1 MTEHD
6 ARDRSLPAAPAPAAA
21 PARPAR
27 HRRSRGPVTALSVA
41 ALSAAVTAAAFAW
54 PAAGQATT
62 AATDAPPAPAAAAA
76 LAGAGAAIPG
86 AGSAADRAAAAA
98 PAAPAVSAKA
108 AAYAKKVIA
117 LANAERARAGCAP
130 LRTDKRL
137 MAAAQAHANDMAKRN
152 YYSHTSP
159 EGRSAG
165 DRMTKAGYR
174 WMRWGENIYKSPR
187 TPSKAMAGWMD
198 SPGHRANILDCRFKD
213 IGVGVN
219 LKSNGPWWVQNFGAR
234 R

>member
-1 MTEHD
+1 
-6 ARDRSLPAAPAPAAA
+6 
-21 PARPAR
+21 
-27 HRRSRGPVTALSVA
+27 
-41 ALSAAVTAAAFAW
+41 
-54 PAAGQATT
+54 
-62 AATDAPPAPAAAAA
+62 
-76 LAGAGAAIPG
+76 AAIPG
-86 AGSAADRAAAAA
+86 AGSAADRVAERAAA
-98 PAAPAVSAKA
+98 AAPAVSAKA